1 MTTSGRVSAPLRPSE
16 QIANTANERLEPRH
30 LDAAI
35 VISIPSGETIGIDSG
50 QVKFANLGVQHW
62 SEAIQ
67 SVSWPAR
74 GMRNSLRNVA
84 ATVL

>member
-1 MTTSGRVSAPLRPSE
+1 MTTSGRVSAPHRPSE

-35 VISIPSGETIGIDSG
+35 VISIPSGETIGLDSG
-50 QVKFANLGVQHW
+50 QVKLANLGVQYVR
-62 SEAIQ
+62 SD
-67 SVSWPAR
+67 SVGFMASQGNAYLIVY
-74 GMRNSLRNVA
+74 GIA

>member
-1 MTTSGRVSAPLRPSE
+1 VTTSGRVSAPHRPSE

-35 VISIPSGETIGIDSG
+35 VISIQSGETIGIDSG
-50 QVKFANLGVQHW
+50 QVKLANLGVQHR

-67 SVSWPAR
+67 SASQGNAYLIVY
-74 GMRNSLRNVA
+74 GIA

>member
-1 MTTSGRVSAPLRPSE
+1 VTTSGRVSAPSE
-16 QIANTANERLEPRH
+16 KIAWTKNTVTANERLEPRH

-50 QVKFANLGVQHW
+50 QVKLANLGVQHW

-67 SVSWPAR
+67 SVSWPVR
-74 GMRNSLRNVA
+74 GMRI
-84 ATVL
+84 